1 MATAFHILGNIL
13 GKLFRRSQRKVLTP
27 GDLYRRMSAEF
38 RYERPE
44 DHRGCVMP
52 VIVSAARCN
61 GCEAN
66 WRIERL
72 SSHCAECSAIAAP
85 IARRYASRYDVFDF
99 TPSAPSM
106 AEILGAELQ
115 AAD

>member
-1 MATAFHILGNIL
+1 MATAFHILGNTVR
-13 GKLFRRSQRKVLTP
+13 KLFRRSPRKVLTP

-38 RYERPE
+38 RYERTE

-52 VIVSAARCN
+52 VIVLAARRN
-61 GCEAN
+61 ASEAN

-72 SSHCAECSAIAAP
+72 SSHCPECSAIAAP
-85 IARRYASRYDVFDF
+85 IARRYASRFDVFDF

-106 AEILGAELQ
+106 AEILGAGLQ
-115 AAD
+115 AD

>member
-1 MATAFHILGNIL
+1 MATAFHIMSNVLR
-13 GKLFRRSQRKVLTP
+13 KLFRRSRRRLLAP

-44 DHRGCVMP
+44 DHGGCVMP
-52 VIVSAARCN
+52 VIVSAARRN
-61 GCEAN
+61 DCEAN